1 MGLTQVN
8 LKITNPKNSKK
19 IVQDDFLVDSGASY
33 TVLPQ
38 HMVKKLNLKPSWT
51 QKFTL
56 ADGKKIKRNIGS
68 AIIEFRGRKMA
79 TPVVLGL
86 KHDSP
91 LLGVI
96 TLESF
101 GLSLNPFQRKIY
113 ETKLMLA

>member
-1 MGLTQVN
+1 MGLTQVS
-8 LKITNPKNSKK
+8 LKITNPKDNNKF
-19 IVQDDFLVDSGASY
+19 VQGDFLVDSGASY

-38 HMVKKLNLKPSWT
+38 RMVNKLKIKPSWT
-51 QKFTL
+51 QKFSL
-56 ADGKKIKRNIGS
+56 ADGKKVTRDIGS
-68 AIIEFRGRKMA
+68 AVIEFRGRKMA